1 MADIVSYNAKHNEAN
16 GENNRDGTDDNRSWN
31 CGAEGVTEDP
41 AVLALRKR
49 QVRNLLATLLLSLG
63 VPMLLGGDEIGRTQV
78 GNNNAYC
85 QDNEVSWYDWDNQS
99 SDVLAWAR
107 ALVQMRRVH
116 PVFRRRRF
124 FQDRPLRQ
132 VGASPAEAEVGWFRP
147 DGVPMTDA
155 DWAGGYAQSLAML
168 LNGSSPSE
176 PDLHGR
182 LIPDASFY
190 LALNA
195 WEQPLGF
202 RLPDQKWGGPWHVVL
217 DTCDDRPAYKPAII
231 EASSTVLLVGH
242 HFVVLQ
248 QTTEV

>member
-1 MADIVSYNAKHNEAN
+1 
-16 GENNRDGTDDNRSWN
+16 
-31 CGAEGVTEDP
+31 
-41 AVLALRKR
+41 
-49 QVRNLLATLLLSLG
+49 
-63 VPMLLGGDEIGRTQV
+63 
-78 GNNNAYC
+78 
-85 QDNEVSWYDWDNQS
+85 
-99 SDVLAWAR
+99 
-107 ALVQMRRVH
+107 
-116 PVFRRRRF
+116 VFRRRRF

-132 VGASPAEAEVGWFRP
+132 VGAAPAEAEVGWFRP

-182 LIPDASFY
+182 LVPDASFY

-202 RLPDQKWGGPWHVVL
+202 RLPDQTWGGPWQVVL
-217 DTCDDRPAYKPAII
+217 DTCDDVPAYKPAII
-231 EASSTVLLVGH
+231 EASSTVPLVGH